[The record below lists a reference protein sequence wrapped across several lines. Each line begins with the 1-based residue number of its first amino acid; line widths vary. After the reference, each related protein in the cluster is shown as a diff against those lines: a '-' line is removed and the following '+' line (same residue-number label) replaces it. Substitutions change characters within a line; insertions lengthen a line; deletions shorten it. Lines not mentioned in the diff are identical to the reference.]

1 MTSDEAERR
10 YGRTSGSMDILD
22 RVVGWNRWTSITS
35 DGHGLG
41 GRGQVMNGTSTII
54 SRSLVCNCE
63 HYNYMVPLARTE
75 SEEAVSLGYLFGLGM
90 LSSQGLWEARVG
102 MSSRE
107 VETHVLR
114 DRSELAMVSTSV
126 QRCQPKPWL

>member
-22 RVVGWNRWTSITS
+22 RVVGWNCWTSITS

-41 GRGQVMNGTSTII
+41 GRGRVMNGKSMII

-75 SEEAVSLGYLFGLGM
+75 SEEAVSLGYLFSSGM
-90 LSSQGLWEARVG
+90 LRSKGLWEARVG